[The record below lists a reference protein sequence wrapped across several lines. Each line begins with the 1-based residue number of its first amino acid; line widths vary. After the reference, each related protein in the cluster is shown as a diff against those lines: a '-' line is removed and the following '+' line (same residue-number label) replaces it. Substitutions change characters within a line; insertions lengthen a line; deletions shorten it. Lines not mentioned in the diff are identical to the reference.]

1 MTNPS
6 LSSAAAT
13 SSSAANSLSSKST
26 ETSKICAGT
35 IGTRDSAEFRRKE
48 HASESL
54 SKSMHSSCLQ
64 AALFWSA
71 ILYRPGRFEHLAA
84 RHGRNQLAHS
94 LRSATHLVRGSPSTA
109 FAARRTIF
117 LFNKLFL
124 FLINSDVAHAG
135 FPAARSTLP
144 LASRTRDRTL
154 ARRHLSEGSS
164 DRILRLVKAQ
174 NTVSTLVPHCLVSNP
189 AGF

>member
-1 MTNPS
+1 M
-6 LSSAAAT
+6 
-13 SSSAANSLSSKST
+13 
-26 ETSKICAGT
+26 
-35 IGTRDSAEFRRKE
+35 
-48 HASESL
+48 
-54 SKSMHSSCLQ
+54 
-64 AALFWSA
+64 
-71 ILYRPGRFEHLAA
+71 
-84 RHGRNQLAHS
+84 
-94 LRSATHLVRGSPSTA
+94 RGSPSTA

-144 LASRTRDRTL
+144 LASRTRERTL

-174 NTVSTLVPHCLVSNP
+174 NTFFDIGSALFKQTLPGFLEFVKTRVRVS
-189 AGF
+189 